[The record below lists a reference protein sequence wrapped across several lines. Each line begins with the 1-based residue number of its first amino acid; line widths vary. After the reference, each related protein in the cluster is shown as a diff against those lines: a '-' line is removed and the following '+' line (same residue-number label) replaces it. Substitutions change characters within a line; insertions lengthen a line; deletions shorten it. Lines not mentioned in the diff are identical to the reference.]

1 MKKPKIKNKVI
12 LTLPP
17 SVNQLYRY
25 TSRGV
30 YKTKLGK
37 AWIEES
43 AWKIKAAIEPV
54 ERARVGLDAY
64 FPNLRR
70 RDLDNLLKC
79 AMDSLVQSG
88 VVEDDNWKV
97 VEFGHIRGHL
107 DRENPRL
114 VLTVEEIKVKIARF
128 GGDN

>member
-1 MKKPKIKNKVI
+1 MKKPKIKTLKNKII

-17 SVNQLYRY
+17 SVNQIYRY

-30 YKTKLGK
+30 YKTRSGK
-37 AWIEES
+37 AWIDEA
-43 AWKIKAAIEPV
+43 AWKIKADCEPV
-54 ERARVGLDAY
+54 IRARVGLDAY

-79 AMDSLVQSG
+79 AMDALVRSG
-88 VVEDDNWKV
+88 AIEDDNWTV
-97 VEFGHIRGHL
+97 LEYSHIQGHL

-114 VLTVEEIKVKIARF
+114 EIIVEELGAREGLF
-128 GGDN
+128 K